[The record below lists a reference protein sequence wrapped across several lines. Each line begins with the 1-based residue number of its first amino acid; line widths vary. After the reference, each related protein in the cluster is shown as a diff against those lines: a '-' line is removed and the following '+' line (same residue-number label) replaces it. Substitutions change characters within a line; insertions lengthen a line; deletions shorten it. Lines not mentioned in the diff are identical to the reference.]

1 MLHPPADA
9 YERGLKP
16 NALSCVVR
24 VGTAGRSALLAG
36 DIERD
41 QEAAL
46 VAGQAAALRS
56 DVLIAPHHG
65 SRTSSTAAFLD
76 AAQPATAVFQAGYRS
91 RFGHPAPD
99 VVARYRERGI
109 AVVASPACG
118 AWRWPHAGSEPE
130 RATEP
135 ASARSSVDTGTTP
148 AIPTPHRRVP
158 APARSRRTRE
168 AVAGSA
174 WPELC

>member
-1 MLHPPADA
+1 M
-9 YERGLKP
+9 
-16 NALSCVVR
+16 R
-24 VGTAGRSALLAG
+24 VGTSGRSALLAG

-76 AAQPATAVFQAGYRS
+76 AVQPATAVFQAGYRS

-118 AWRWPHAGSEPE
+118 AWRWPHSGSGTELQNGACERQVVRRYWHHGDEPDDGPLGAGL
-130 RATEP
+130 
-135 ASARSSVDTGTTP
+135 ASRLSKRPDVLLRQRVARTLLTCP
-148 AIPTPHRRVP
+148 
-158 APARSRRTRE
+158 RE
-168 AVAGSA
+168 ECRWDQASTK
-174 WPELC
+174 